1 VGEGG
6 GQTGGRKVLEAG
18 GRCEMSSRSTPRS
31 SAGGGKVGLV
41 SRDDV
46 LDRAIASGRREA
58 MYERSDALM
67 ECRALRAEVA
77 TLRARESR
85 MDKEVAHLQR
95 FLAQKV
101 QDRAAVHSKYI
112 PTHMPKGI
120 KGSDMDEADAYV
132 GVVARLQSETSSL
145 RQQVKD
151 GEEAAAWLRL
161 ELVKT
166 ERAGKE
172 REIALRHEMKL
183 LTDALKEATTRAQ
196 ESSSPPPSALAARSP
211 RRKMRRDVVNEQRQ
225 LLQKL
230 RLEQDL
236 ESDPAAH
243 GDSDATGA
251 QKQEAV
257 ETMGTGEEGSAQQ
270 EAAEPGGTNAAAA
283 DEGQPAEEAI
293 AEA

>member
-1 VGEGG
+1 
-6 GQTGGRKVLEAG
+6 
-18 GRCEMSSRSTPRS
+18 MSSRSTPRS

-77 TLRARESR
+77 TLKARESR

-132 GVVARLQSETSSL
+132 GVVARLQSETSLL

-196 ESSSPPPSALAARSP
+196 ESSSPPPPSALAARSP

-225 LLQKL
+225 LLRKL

-236 ESDPAAH
+236 GSDPAAH
-243 GDSDATGA
+243 RDSDARGA

-257 ETMGTGEEGSAQQ
+257 EAMGTGEEGSAQQ
-270 EAAEPGGTNAAAA
+270 EAAEPGGANAAAA